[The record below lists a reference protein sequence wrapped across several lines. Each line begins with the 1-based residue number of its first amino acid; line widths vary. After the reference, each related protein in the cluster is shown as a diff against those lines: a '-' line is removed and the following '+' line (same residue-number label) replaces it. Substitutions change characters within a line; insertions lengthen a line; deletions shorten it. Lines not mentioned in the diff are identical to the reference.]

1 MLRKL
6 QVVRH
11 FVLNEFFLIVR
22 VKIAKI
28 IRLKAIPYGV
38 QIIITNAPKRTIR

>member
-11 FVLNEFFLIVR
+11 FVSNDFFLIVR
-22 VKIAKI
+22 VKIDKKILDLSKI
-28 IRLKAIPYGV
+28 IIMQNCL
-38 QIIITNAPKRTIR
+38 